1 VAPNPSKQ
9 KPHEKQ
15 AYSKSE
21 GMDASHHPEPSTD
34 EQVQK
39 LRAELAAT
47 KEREEL
53 AVRLAEDADKRQAE
67 AMAQV
72 AALQD
77 ALKRETK
84 RADDEYARV
93 EKLHIS
99 AELGEKLVNVL
110 IAVAGDHG
118 HSEGAVECAKRII
131 SERDTLKARVS
142 VLESAAESP
151 PFAVEGGA
159 SDRAKELVGRVAPHE
174 RELLLGDLLVLL
186 SIHAGEEGANE
197 TATDVLRRKVTEAAM
212 VRLELENLTK
222 SYTNLI
228 EREKW
233 KDRENTSLRGA
244 LVARRAPDAG
254 AGELLRRIY
263 NAIVDSGPVES
274 VAGAQDLVSGMF
286 PRIITEWR
294 GLRGFLSPQPMVAV
308 AVRDD
313 STETLAERYSLILME
328 WDGKHLSPTVL
339 EEARPWADLVRLLQH
354 TVSTRLVPP
363 TFR

>member
-15 AYSKSE
+15 TYSKSE

-39 LRAELAAT
+39 LRAELDTA
-47 KEREEL
+47 KEREAL
-53 AVRLAEDADKRQAE
+53 AVRLAEDADKHLGEGIAH
-67 AMAQV
+67 M

-77 ALKRETK
+77 ALTRETQ
-84 RADDEYARV
+84 RADDEGAR
-93 EKLHIS
+93 
-99 AELGEKLVNVL
+99 AEALKEDDVRAQK
-110 IAVAGDHG
+110 VAHQLSDRALRA
-118 HSEGAVECAKRII
+118 EQLAADLTE
-131 SERDTLKARVS
+131 ERDALKVRVS

-151 PFAVEGGA
+151 PVAVEGWA
-159 SDRAKELVGRVAPHE
+159 SDRAKELVGRVAPQE
-174 RELLLGDLLVLL
+174 RDLLLGDLLVLL
-186 SIHAGEEGANE
+186 SIHAGEDGANE
-197 TATDVLRRKVTEAAM
+197 TATDVLSRKVTEAAM

-244 LVARRAPDAG
+244 LVARRAPDAT
-254 AGELLRRIY
+254 AGVVLDQICAAMGDAAREPG
-263 NAIVDSGPVES
+263 VTGP
-274 VAGAQDLVSGMF
+274 QDTLGLTH
-286 PRIITEWR
+286 RIIREWK
-294 GLRGFLSPQPMVAV
+294 GLRGFLSPRPLAAV

-313 STETLAERYSLILME
+313 STEALAERYSLLLME

-339 EEARPWADLVRLLQH
+339 EEERPWADLVRLLQH

>member
-1 VAPNPSKQ
+1 VAPNPPKQ
-9 KPHEKQ
+9 KPHEKTTYGK
-15 AYSKSE
+15 AD
-21 GMDASHHPEPSTD
+21 GADASHHPEPSTD

-39 LRAELAAT
+39 LRSELAAT

-53 AVRLAEDADKRQAE
+53 AVRLAEDADKHRTE

-77 ALKRETK
+77 ALTRETQ
-84 RADDEYARV
+84 RADDEGARAEALKEDDV
-93 EKLHIS
+93 RAQKVAHQLSDRALH
-99 AELGEKLVNVL
+99 AEQFAADL
-110 IAVAGDHG
+110 I
-118 HSEGAVECAKRII
+118 E
-131 SERDTLKARVS
+131 ERDALKVRVS

-274 VAGAQDLVSGMF
+274 VSGAQDLVSGMF

-313 STETLAERYSLILME
+313 STEALAERYSLLLME

-339 EEARPWADLVRLLQH
+339 EETRPWADLVRLLQH

>member
-15 AYSKSE
+15 TYSKSE

-39 LRAELAAT
+39 LRAELDTA
-47 KEREEL
+47 KEREAL
-53 AVRLAEDADKRQAE
+53 AVRLAEDADKHLGEGIAH
-67 AMAQV
+67 M

-77 ALKRETK
+77 ALTRETQ
-84 RADDEYARV
+84 RADDEGARAEALKEDDV
-93 EKLHIS
+93 RAQKVAHQLSDRALH
-99 AELGEKLVNVL
+99 AEQFAADL
-110 IAVAGDHG
+110 I
-118 HSEGAVECAKRII
+118 K
-131 SERDTLKARVS
+131 ERDALKVRVS

-151 PFAVEGGA
+151 PVAVEGWA
-159 SDRAKELVGRVAPHE
+159 SERAKELVGRVAPHD
-174 RELLLGDLLVLL
+174 RELLLGDLLALL
-186 SIHAGEEGANE
+186 APHAGETGVNE
-197 TATDVLRRKVTEAAM
+197 TAADVLRRLVLEHERSGEANQRLGESLFRAGQDLEAANGTIGG
-212 VRLELENLTK
+212 LQA
-222 SYTNLI
+222 
-228 EREKW
+228 
-233 KDRENTSLRGA
+233 A

-294 GLRGFLSPQPMVAV
+294 GLRGFLSPQPLAAV